1 MGRRIAGG
9 VSLSTTP
16 TPQTILIEN
25 NQIASTQPD
34 SNLVLRGQGTGVVDI
49 NTISST
55 AATITTVNGTTLNS
69 TVLNVTGL
77 STLNEIS
84 EIISSISG
92 ATGTVSHN
100 FENGGIFYHTG
111 MSANFTANFTNVPT
125 TNQRG
130 MAMVLILNQGGTG
143 RYPSAVQINGAAT
156 TLRWANNT
164 VPTPGVNRIDIATFT
179 LFRFSDSWIVT
190 GTYTSYA

>member
-49 NTISST
+49 DTLSST
-55 AATITTVNGTTLNS
+55 SATITTTNATI
-69 TVLNVTGL
+69 LNVTGL
-77 STLNEIS
+77 ATLNEIS

-92 ATGTVSHN
+92 ATGIVSHN

-111 MSANFTANFTNVPT
+111 ISTDFTANFINVPT
-125 TNQRG
+125 TNNRG
-130 MAMVLILNQGGTG
+130 MAMVLILDQGGTG
-143 RYPSAVQINGAAT
+143 RYPSAVQIAGAAT
-156 TLRWANNT
+156 TIRWANNT
-164 VPTPGVNRIDIATFT
+164 VPTPGTNQIDIATFT
-179 LFRFSDSWIVT
+179 LFRFGNAWFVT
-190 GTYTSYA
+190 GTYTNFA